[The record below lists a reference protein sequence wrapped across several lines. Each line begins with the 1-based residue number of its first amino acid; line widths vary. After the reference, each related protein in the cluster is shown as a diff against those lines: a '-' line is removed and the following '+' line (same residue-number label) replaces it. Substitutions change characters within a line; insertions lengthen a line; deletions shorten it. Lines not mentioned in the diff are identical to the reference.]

1 MRGLVPVGENTEKEV
16 NTMTKRTITKW
27 WIWGMVAGVGG
38 GILATV
44 IALVMAAHIVG
55 LTAGNR
61 SFVPDS
67 FFWVTIILLVLCGI
81 VFCGGNI
88 AQLVAQIGAV
98 FNTHRLADHTWFRGL
113 LWGILVGYL
122 VLFVTLGLQVGF
134 GVSGSIAAGFVWPG
148 YVAASLIEF
157 VVMVSYLVAGPDGM
171 AGKLSESTAGRAAEV
186 ARTEG
191 LMQA

>member
-1 MRGLVPVGENTEKEV
+1 MA
-16 NTMTKRTITKW
+16 KRSITKW

-38 GILATV
+38 GILATI
-44 IALVMAAHIVG
+44 IALVMVAHIVA

-61 SFVPDS
+61 PFYPDAL
-67 FFWVTIILLVLCGI
+67 FWTTIILLVLSGI

-98 FNTHRLADHTWFRGL
+98 FNTHRLADKTWFRGV
-113 LWGILVGYL
+113 LWGILVGYV
-122 VLFVTLGLQVGF
+122 VLFVTLGLQIGF
-134 GVSGSIAAGFVWPG
+134 GSSGSMVAGFVWPG

-157 VVMVSYLVAGPDGM
+157 VVMVSYLVAGPDGT
-171 AGKLSESTAGRAAEV
+171 AGKLTESTAGRAAED
-186 ARTEG
+186 ARIEG